1 MLLRSKICFTVL
13 AIYEMVAVSMLH
25 FQRVCDAIFTP
36 VFCDSWY
43 RYFLFCVIV
52 PLLIGL
58 ILMWIREI
66 VRAHRRRKFFRRAR
80 NTVRSVMSTIRGRV
94 SENIDMRDMEKIV
107 TAAVLVG
114 IKRYA
119 DNHPNLR
126 RNVNHI
132 MDVANGDMEI
142 DLMAPAPEN
151 MPAARA
157 KKTVKK
163 TTKKTIK
170 K

>member
-1 MLLRSKICFTVL
+1 
-13 AIYEMVAVSMLH
+13 
-25 FQRVCDAIFTP
+25 
-36 VFCDSWY
+36 
-43 RYFLFCVIV
+43 
-52 PLLIGL
+52 
-58 ILMWIREI
+58 MWIREI

-142 DLMAPAPEN
+142 DLMASAPEN

-163 TTKKTIK
+163 TTKKK
-170 K
+170 GE

>member
-13 AIYEMVAVSMLH
+13 AVYEMIAVSVLH

-36 VFCDSWY
+36 CFCDSWY

-52 PLLIGL
+52 PLIVGL
-58 ILMWIREI
+58 ILMWIHEI

-94 SENIDMRDMEKIV
+94 SEHIDMRDMEKIV

-119 DNHPNLR
+119 DNHPGLR

-132 MDVANGDMEI
+132 MDIANGDMEI
-142 DLMAPAPEN
+142 DLMATDEEERVT
-151 MPAARA
+151 ARTKKPVK
-157 KKTVKK
+157 KKTKK
-163 TTKKTIK
+163 
-170 K
+170 